1 MLHKNNQEN
10 YVKSWLVLSFNLGVS
25 YSKVITCAFDSGS
38 GTSCS
43 FCYNCIELAD
53 SFIVIIVGP
62 NNFIKT
68 KWFMALSLHLVM
80 SEAIRI

>member
-25 YSKVITCAFDSGS
+25 YSKVITCAFDSSS

-53 SFIVIIVGP
+53 SFIVI
-62 NNFIKT
+62 
-68 KWFMALSLHLVM
+68 
-80 SEAIRI
+80 